1 VSNVSIHRLDVIK
14 VADHYADFW
23 EGTLD
28 ATSTLNETANAPSL
42 GLVWTRTKADG
53 LGADG
58 PTKLGEMN
66 PQSITVGDY
75 FSSDYAWVNQTELD
89 AASSSGE
96 RFYAMSG
103 VLTVE
108 TAVSEPSSAI

>member
-1 VSNVSIHRLDVIK
+1 
-14 VADHYADFW
+14 
-23 EGTLD
+23 
-28 ATSTLNETANAPSL
+28 
-42 GLVWTRTKADG
+42 
-53 LGADG
+53 
-58 PTKLGEMN
+58 MN

-75 FSSDYAWVNQTELD
+75 FSSDYVWVNQTELD

-108 TAVSEPSSAI
+108 AAVPEPSSAI